1 MLRPRTDADR
11 ARPVRAGRDGAPLV
25 DDMRTKTLLL
35 LAVGVGLV
43 ILVAGSLQFLRL
55 ADETERAAT
64 RPALAVG
71 DTARAADLVATVVSA
86 SESAGA
92 MRVVVRIGGVD
103 DPRGLDGFALFV
115 PDRRVAAGGGPVVAD
130 GLPARCGAVTVAEQV
145 CTLEF
150 DTSTSTATARV
161 LRLTRGED
169 RVDWRLAG

>member
-1 MLRPRTDADR
+1 MKTR
-11 ARPVRAGRDGAPLV
+11 
-25 DDMRTKTLLL
+25 TLLL

-55 ADETERAAT
+55 AGETERTST
-64 RPALAVG
+64 RPALVVG

-86 SESAGA
+86 SETRDA

-103 DPRGLDGFALFV
+103 DPRGIDGFALFV
-115 PDRRVAAGGGPVVAD
+115 PEQRVVVGGDASVAD
-130 GLPARCGAVTVAEQV
+130 GLPQRCAAVTVTEQE

-150 DTSTSTATARV
+150 DIAGATSAARV
-161 LRLTRGED
+161 LRLERGED